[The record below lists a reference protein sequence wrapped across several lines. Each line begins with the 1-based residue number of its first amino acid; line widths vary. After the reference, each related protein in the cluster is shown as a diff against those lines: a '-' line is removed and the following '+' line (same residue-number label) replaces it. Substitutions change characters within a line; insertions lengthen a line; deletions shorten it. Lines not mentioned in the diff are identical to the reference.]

1 MQTKSNMIE
10 VDSAKHTDAHSRGI
24 MCAYWAAPSAVAA
37 RYLMHLSMDGC
48 RSCRETLSAALLR
61 GCYRTA
67 RAQLDLLRTPA
78 ISGHHQQRVV
88 RPAALE
94 QRAHSLRA
102 TVASLRRW
110 LRCAGEASRAST
122 LWRVHTSPTYGS
134 LPEGKDQRT
143 SLLAQE
149 AILLWPRFVSERNGF
164 RPNVVW

>member
-67 RAQLDLLRTPA
+67 RAQLDPPRTPA

-88 RPAALE
+88 RPAGLE

-102 TVASLRRW
+102 TVASFRRW
-110 LRCAGEASRAST
+110 LRFAGEAS
-122 LWRVHTSPTYGS
+122 
-134 LPEGKDQRT
+134 
-143 SLLAQE
+143 
-149 AILLWPRFVSERNGF
+149 N
-164 RPNVVW
+164 

>member
-24 MCAYWAAPSAVAA
+24 ICAYWAAPSAVAA

-67 RAQLDLLRTPA
+67 RAQLDLPRTPA

-110 LRCAGEASRAST
+110 LRYAGDASMQSED
-122 LWRVHTSPTYGS
+122 LEISVLKTS
-134 LPEGKDQRT
+134 
-143 SLLAQE
+143 
-149 AILLWPRFVSERNGF
+149 
-164 RPNVVW
+164 

>member
-24 MCAYWAAPSAVAA
+24 ICAYWAAPSAVAA

-67 RAQLDLLRTPA
+67 RAQLDLPRTPA

-110 LRCAGEASRAST
+110 LRYAGQAST
-122 LWRVHTSPTYGS
+122 CTFKKPFHAP
-134 LPEGKDQRT
+134 
-143 SLLAQE
+143 
-149 AILLWPRFVSERNGF
+149 IRFWTFNPFPQMRFTVKQCEYLEF
-164 RPNVVW
+164 

>member
-10 VDSAKHTDAHSRGI
+10 VDSAKHTDAHSHGI

-110 LRCAGEASRAST
+110 LRCAGEASITEPWSS
-122 LWRVHTSPTYGS
+122 SPTSTTTDERLRSTGAPQRLVHGTTGAA
-134 LPEGKDQRT
+134 LPPHSGD
-143 SLLAQE
+143 
-149 AILLWPRFVSERNGF
+149 
-164 RPNVVW
+164 

>member
-67 RAQLDLLRTPA
+67 RAQLDLPRTPA

-102 TVASLRRW
+102 IVALFRRW
-110 LRCAGEASRAST
+110 LRFAGEASIRSSRKLSRTPWSRQSHAWSYT
-122 LWRVHTSPTYGS
+122 LPLGWPHT
-134 LPEGKDQRT
+134 
-143 SLLAQE
+143 
-149 AILLWPRFVSERNGF
+149 
-164 RPNVVW
+164 

>member
-24 MCAYWAAPSAVAA
+24 ICAYWAAPSAVAA

-67 RAQLDLLRTPA
+67 RAQLDLPRTPA

-102 TVASLRRW
+102 TVASFRRW
-110 LRCAGEASRAST
+110 LRFAGEASRK
-122 LWRVHTSPTYGS
+122 WPPISPTKVDVRPWSNQHRSWGNRIS
-134 LPEGKDQRT
+134 ATT
-143 SLLAQE
+143 SWGADCCM
-149 AILLWPRFVSERNGF
+149 
-164 RPNVVW
+164 